1 MNSLQYVSAVT
12 EIKVGVLLM
21 TEAVEPFDLRRVKP
35 ALDIAFEFS
44 ESYYGIKYNPITLN
58 YTGFC
63 PKQSSIGHFSE
74 LYYEHNVHAVIG
86 PACSETILSI
96 GRLAQYLHTPMVSG
110 VGDLIIRSPSD
121 MYTTFTRMSYN
132 LGKFSTSVMSL
143 MSKYGWRHISIIY
156 DVEYIFFELAGV
168 NLVRDFVNHASWPR
182 PLDLQFGSSKLSDPG
197 TLLTTASRQSRV
209 FVIFCNAELFRDFM
223 YRAYQLG
230 MADGGYVFLTMELF
244 PSDWL
249 GDYKDVGV
257 TRAYESALVFTLHLP
272 KSGKYLNFA
281 SEVKLRASRD
291 YGFDFGDETVNYF
304 ITAFHDGVLYLSEAF
319 NRTLADGQNITDGLK
334 VSQKLWNNTYSGI
347 SGTIAIDEMGDR
359 IADFDFLD
367 MTDPVSKSFNIV
379 GAFRGFT
386 QKYEAVAGIEILWP
400 NGLPVDIPVC
410 GFENELCIS
419 AESDDS
425 KLVLPLTLSLG
436 GVLLKL
442 KFEMESVKTPW
453 LVTWVDV
460 VLSKADRR
468 GGSFL
473 SKSRLSMASA
483 VRTKTTDVSHQQ
495 LFTSVG
501 NCMGNVVAIRKL
513 SIPTVELNKTTLLE
527 FHKLYSVQHQ
537 NLVRFVGACLEPENC
552 AILMEYC
559 SRGSLQ
565 DIIENDDINLDWTF
579 RYSLIWDIL
588 KGMQYIENSPLKYH
602 GRLSSTNCVIDSRF
616 MLKLT
621 DFGIPSVY
629 FAERQAVLKNQDI
642 NYYKLL
648 WTAPEILR
656 EDAAKLNSLGQ
667 HVYQKGDVY
676 GFGIILQEIATR
688 STPYSD
694 MNLNAD
700 DIIHRVITVSTIPFR
715 PNVSGTDCSN
725 ELLKLIEICWDE
737 TANDRPTFDGIAL
750 GFKKINSANS
760 SNIMNNLLKRMEQY
774 ADNLES
780 LVQER
785 TDAYLEE
792 KKKAVELLHRLLPAS
807 VADQLEA
814 GKNVLPETYDCVT
827 IYFSDIVGFTNIAS
841 DSTPMQVIT
850 LLNELYTHF
859 DRVIDKLDVYK
870 VETIG
875 DAYMVVSG
883 LPTRNGNLHAI
894 NIAKMALEIRQT
906 VKTFTIKHLPDTSLN
921 IRIGLHSGSVVAGVV
936 GLTMPRYCLFG
947 DTVNTASRM
956 ESTSEAMCIQISSS
970 TRKILE
976 TFNEYE
982 IDERGEVEIKGK
994 GLMRTSWLIGTKE
1007 ADEEIAFPDP
1017 DTLAK

>member
-1 MNSLQYVSAVT
+1 
-12 EIKVGVLLM
+12 
-21 TEAVEPFDLRRVKP
+21 
-35 ALDIAFEFS
+35 
-44 ESYYGIKYNPITLN
+44 
-58 YTGFC
+58 
-63 PKQSSIGHFSE
+63 
-74 LYYEHNVHAVIG
+74 
-86 PACSETILSI
+86 
-96 GRLAQYLHTPMVSG
+96 
-110 VGDLIIRSPSD
+110 
-121 MYTTFTRMSYN
+121 
-132 LGKFSTSVMSL
+132 MSL

-249 GDYKDVGV
+249 GYYTEFRDYKDVGV

-291 YGFDFGDETVNYF
+291 YGFDFGDETSRSF
-304 ITAFHDGVLYLSEAF
+304 KEYLF
-319 NRTLADGQNITDGLK
+319 
-334 VSQKLWNNTYSGI
+334 VCI

-419 AESDDS
+419 GSYFSNEKCFTYNNCICPMSS
-425 KLVLPLTLSLG
+425 KCFFWLFSR
-436 GVLLKL
+436 KL

-483 VRTKTTDVSHQQ
+483 DTDVSHQQ